1 MQQPMQQPAQ
11 QPTQFHPTMPQ
22 PQVTAR
28 TGYTG
33 NVMMP
38 GGMGSSDGVG
48 AGAGGMDVASAV
60 CGTAASALGIDGAT
74 ASVAGQL
81 ATNAASNYFQQI
93 AGGDPIAI
101 GSAYTGSRLAVLRY
115 YFDVNNAYVLQKLKI
130 LLLPY
135 RHKDWSRQVSAIA
148 GGGYVP
154 QPPCVDANAP
164 DLYLPLMSFVTYM
177 LVAGFVSGADGR
189 FTPEVLAS
197 SGSFGLFMVIFE
209 VCLIKLMLYL
219 LNATGQAGLADLAA
233 TAGYK
238 FFFAVVVVLSYAFG
252 GRAAGYVAIGLG
264 GANMGTFFWHTLQ
277 QCMIEPGGV
286 ALGFMHEAGSPSKT
300 EKKKKQ
306 TYSLLVIALLQPL
319 WFWWLLARV

>member
-1 MQQPMQQPAQ
+1 M
-11 QPTQFHPTMPQ
+11 
-22 PQVTAR
+22 
-28 TGYTG
+28 
-33 NVMMP
+33 
-38 GGMGSSDGVG
+38 
-48 AGAGGMDVASAV
+48 
-60 CGTAASALGIDGAT
+60 
-74 ASVAGQL
+74 
-81 ATNAASNYFQQI
+81 
-93 AGGDPIAI
+93 
-101 GSAYTGSRLAVLRY
+101 
-115 YFDVNNAYVLQKLKI
+115 
-130 LLLPY
+130 
-135 RHKDWSRQVSAIA
+135 
-148 GGGYVP
+148 P

-219 LNATGQAGLADLAA
+219 LNATGQAGLADLAVCAPRRANHPRRAWTPSRRLGAPVARVFRWLCLRSARLLLDPRGMYVLYVYVCVCVCARVCVRVWWLSLGGAGRGLASCAQA